1 MRNLL
6 KNTKTIL
13 ALNYKGKEE
22 IVDTDGNYTGEFIVK
37 YYPAKAVKVSISGAR
52 GSSQSE
58 IFGTDIEY
66 DKTLCLSMDDFK
78 RYGFDENTVFFIENK
93 LEYKDGMPLYDY
105 RVSRIAD
112 VINEV
117 VIAVKKVRNDVHK

>member
-22 IVDTDGNYTGEFIVK
+22 TVDADGNYTGEFIIK
-37 YYPAKAVKVSISGAR
+37 YHPARAIKVSISGAR

-58 IFGTDIEY
+58 IFGTEIEY
-66 DKTLCLSMDDFK
+66 DKTLCLSMEDFK
-78 RYGFDENTVFFIENK
+78 RYGIDENTVFFVEKK
-93 LEYKDGMPLYDY
+93 LEYKNGMPIYDY

-117 VIAVKKVRNDVHK
+117 VIAIKKVRNDVSK

>member
-1 MRNLL
+1 MRNLI

-22 IVDTDGNYTGEFIVK
+22 VVDSDGNSTGEFIIK
-37 YYPAKAVKVSISGAR
+37 YHPAKAVRVSISGAR

-66 DKTLCLSMDDFK
+66 DKTLCLSMEDFK
-78 RYGFDENTVFFIENK
+78 RYGFDENTVFFIEKK
-93 LEYKDGMPLYDY
+93 LQYKDLMPLYDY
-105 RVSRIAD
+105 RVVRIAD

-117 VIAVKKVRNDVHK
+117 IIAVKKVRNNVN

>member
-6 KNTKTIL
+6 KNTKSIY

-22 IVDTDGNYTGEFIVK
+22 IIDANGNYTGEFKVK
-37 YYPAKAVKVSISGAR
+37 YDFARSIRVSISGAR

-66 DKTLCLSMDDFK
+66 DKTICLSMADFK
-78 RYGFDENTVFFIENK
+78 RYKFDENTVFFIEKKVKYDN
-93 LEYKDGMPLYDY
+93 GTPLYDY
-105 RVSRIAD
+105 RVSRIAE

-117 VIAVKKVRNDVHK
+117 VIAVKKVRND